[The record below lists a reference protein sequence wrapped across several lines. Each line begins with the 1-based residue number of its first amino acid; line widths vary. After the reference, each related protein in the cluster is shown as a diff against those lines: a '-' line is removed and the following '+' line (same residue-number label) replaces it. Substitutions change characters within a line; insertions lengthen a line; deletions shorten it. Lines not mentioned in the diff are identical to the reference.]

1 MDGIACVRIAATRK
15 AEIQMANKL
24 CQKCGKMRDEAKY
37 FYLTRQGERYDLCK
51 DCLTMHIN
59 AFDEETFLWVLK
71 ALDFP
76 YNKTE

>member
-1 MDGIACVRIAATRK
+1 
-15 AEIQMANKL
+15 MANKL

-59 AFDEETFLWVLK
+59 AFDEETFL
-71 ALDFP
+71 
-76 YNKTE
+76 